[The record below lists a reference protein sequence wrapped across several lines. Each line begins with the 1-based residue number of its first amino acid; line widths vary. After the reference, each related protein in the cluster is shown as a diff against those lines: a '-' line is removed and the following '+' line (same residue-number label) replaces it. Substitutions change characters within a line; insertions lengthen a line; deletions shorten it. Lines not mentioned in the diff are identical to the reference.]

1 MITVLAIDGSPRAE
15 GRTQR
20 ALDSVLAGAADAG
33 AATRSLSLADGEGE
47 DRDGPIERAL
57 AAVRDSDAFVIG
69 SPVYRAS
76 YAAPLKTFLDRLPR
90 GRWGETEAPITARA
104 VAMVMTGATWQH
116 YLAVD
121 SLRTVLAG
129 FFAAHVLAPGLY
141 VPGEGFTEARTLTES
156 FQELA
161 RAQGAGV
168 VALAAAIAGA
178 PALGGVTPQV

>member
-1 MITVLAIDGSPRAE
+1 MITVLAIDGSPRRD
-15 GRTQR
+15 GRTQT
-20 ALDSVLAGAADAG
+20 ALDAVLAGAADAG

-47 DRDGPIERAL
+47 DRDGPMQRAL
-57 AAVRDSDAFVIG
+57 AQVSDADAFVIG

-76 YAAPLKTFLDRLPR
+76 YAAPLKAFLDRLPR

-116 YLAVD
+116 YLAID

-141 VPGEGFTEARTLTES
+141 VPGEGFTEAKALS
-156 FQELA
+156 GPFMELA
-161 RAQGAGV
+161 HAQGAGI
-168 VALAAAIAGA
+168 VALAEAVAGA
-178 PALGGVTPQV
+178 PALAGITPQV